1 MQFGVATRNVT
12 PSRQI
17 CLAGYAYRDKPSEGV
32 YQDLYVKALALR
44 DDDDNLTVIVS
55 CDLLYFDDL
64 IMDPVDERIRAKV
77 GLEPHQVIVTTSHT
91 HCGPV
96 VRKRDA
102 TLYGELDEEY
112 LETVRN
118 SIVDVVADASGNMQP
133 CTLQYHRGM
142 CDININRRVT
152 TESGT
157 QMLPNPDGIID
168 RDVDVLAVH
177 DGEGAVRAVLF
188 GYTCHATTMGGYL
201 IGGDYPGF
209 AQRTIQAALPGAEA
223 LFVQGCA
230 GDIRPNNV
238 DPANGSFR
246 SGPLEVVE
254 EFGQRLGNAALAA
267 LDSPGTDV
275 AGSLSARRTV
285 IDLPLAALPSREDV
299 EAKLNDPSPV
309 IQRWAN
315 EILGA
320 MDRGEKLP
328 TSVPT
333 VMHTLTIGDSFALVT
348 IAGEVCVEIGL
359 RIKEAI
365 GDGPRFVLGYTDRV
379 HWYIPSR
386 QILREGGYEADS
398 FYYHGIPAPYDE
410 SVEDILVDTAR
421 ELLGK

>member
-12 PSRQI
+12 PSRPI
-17 CLAGYAYRDKPSEGV
+17 YLAGYAYRDKPSEGV

-44 DDDDNLTVIVS
+44 DDDDNLAVIVS
-55 CDLLYFDDL
+55 CDLLYFDNL
-64 IMDPVDERIRAKV
+64 IMDPVDERIRTKI

-96 VRKRDA
+96 VRTRDA

-112 LETVRN
+112 LESVRN
-118 SIVDVVADASGNMQP
+118 SIVDVVAEAKRDLQA
-133 CTLQYHRGM
+133 CTLQYHRGT
-142 CDININRRVT
+142 CDININRRVK

-157 QMLPNPDGIID
+157 QMLPNPDGVID
-168 RDVDVLAVH
+168 RDIDVLAVH
-177 DGEGAVRAVLF
+177 DAKGDIRAVLF

-201 IGGDYPGF
+201 IGGDYPGY
-209 AQRTIQAALPGAEA
+209 AQRTIQTAIPGAEA

-238 DPANGSFR
+238 DPKNGRFR

-254 EFGQRLGNAALAA
+254 EFGQRLGNAALTA
-267 LDSPGTDV
+267 LETPGTDV
-275 AGSLSARRTV
+275 TGSLTARKAV
-285 IDLPLAALPSREDV
+285 IDLPLAALPSREEV
-299 EAKLNDPSPV
+299 RAKLNDKSPV

-320 MDRGEKLP
+320 MDRGEALA

-333 VMHTLTIGDSFALVT
+333 AMHTLTIGDSFALVT

-359 RIKEAI
+359 RIKEVI

-410 SVEDILVDTAR
+410 SVEDTLVDAAR
-421 ELLGK
+421 ALLGK